1 MVRAISFSRATYLN
15 DAASTVAISQKV
27 KKVIDKSWKTL
38 FQKITAMD
46 APIKEEQMISD
57 T

>member
-1 MVRAISFSRATYLN
+1 MRAISFSRATYLN